1 MQAAVAFGLLAVIA
15 VLLGIT
21 GPALVHL
28 YDTSVV
34 PCRAEGDCLLATSAF
49 ASHDQLLQDL
59 GMVLVLV
66 PGLIGLFWGAP
77 LAARELE
84 TGTYQL
90 AWTQGVTRK
99 RWLAVKLGLVGLASV
114 AVAGLFSLMMTWWSS
129 PLDRVN
135 ADPFTLFDQRG
146 IVPLGYAAFA
156 FALGVCV
163 GLVLHRTVPAMV
175 ATLAVF
181 AGVRLVVANWVRPY
195 LLTPLRL
202 VAGLKAPTPNSSG
215 GLAPPQ
221 AGDWTISDQVI
232 NAAGRVIGQDGAINL
247 GGGRLGVGFGPAG
260 NGGVALQGVGVCPNQ
275 FPAQARLAGGSGPS
289 PAFQQATQECFTRLG
304 LKEVL
309 TYQPTYRYWPLQWY
323 ETGIFAGLALVL
335 AGFCF
340 WWLRRR
346 FA

>member
-1 MQAAVAFGLLAVIA
+1 M
-15 VLLGIT
+15 
-21 GPALVHL
+21 
-28 YDTSVV
+28 V
-34 PCRAEGDCLLATSAF
+34 PCRAQGDCLLATSTF
-49 ASHDQLLQDL
+49 VSHDQLLQDL

-181 AGVRLVVANWVRPY
+181 AGVRLVVANWVRPN
-195 LLTPLRL
+195 LLAPLRL
-202 VAGLKAPTPNSSG
+202 VAGLQAPTPNSSG

-247 GGGRLGVGFGPAG
+247 GGGRLGLGFGPAG
-260 NGGVALQGVGVCPNQ
+260 NGSVALQGVGVCPNQ
-275 FPAQARLAGGSGPS
+275 FPAQARRGRWIGSQPGVPAGHAGVLHQAGAQGGADLPAHVPLLAASVVRDGHLCRPGPG
-289 PAFQQATQECFTRLG
+289 PGRVLLLVAAAAVRLRGWLPGQRRGAVATRHN
-304 LKEVL
+304 
-309 TYQPTYRYWPLQWY
+309 
-323 ETGIFAGLALVL
+323 
-335 AGFCF
+335 
-340 WWLRRR
+340 
-346 FA
+346 

>member
-1 MQAAVAFGLLAVIA
+1 
-15 VLLGIT
+15 
-21 GPALVHL
+21 
-28 YDTSVV
+28 
-34 PCRAEGDCLLATSAF
+34 
-49 ASHDQLLQDL
+49 
-59 GMVLVLV
+59 MVLVLV

-135 ADPFTLFDQRG
+135 ADPFTPFDQRG

-195 LLTPLRL
+195 LLAPLRL

-247 GGGRLGVGFGPAG
+247 GGGRLGLGFGRPVTAAWRSRGWGYVPISSPLRPALP
-260 NGGVALQGVGVCPNQ
+260 VDRV
-275 FPAQARLAGGSGPS
+275 PARRSSRPRRSASPGWGS
-289 PAFQQATQECFTRLG
+289 
-304 LKEVL
+304 
-309 TYQPTYRYWPLQWY
+309 
-323 ETGIFAGLALVL
+323 
-335 AGFCF
+335 
-340 WWLRRR
+340 RRC
-346 FA
+346 

>member
-1 MQAAVAFGLLAVIA
+1 MVPCQAAGRLL
-15 VLLGIT
+15 
-21 GPALVHL
+21 
-28 YDTSVV
+28 
-34 PCRAEGDCLLATSAF
+34 LLATSAF

-114 AVAGLFSLMMTWWSS
+114 AVAGLFSLMVTWWSS

-156 FALGVCV
+156 FALGVTV

-195 LLTPLRL
+195 LLAPLRT
-202 VAGLKAPTPNSSG
+202 VAGLEPPRRTRSG
-215 GLAPPQ
+215 GLAPPRP
-221 AGDWTISDQVI
+221 AT
-232 NAAGRVIGQDGAINL
+232 GR
-247 GGGRLGVGFGPAG
+247 
-260 NGGVALQGVGVCPNQ
+260 CP
-275 FPAQARLAGGSGPS
+275 
-289 PAFQQATQECFTRLG
+289 TR
-304 LKEVL
+304 
-309 TYQPTYRYWPLQWY
+309 
-323 ETGIFAGLALVL
+323 
-335 AGFCF
+335 
-340 WWLRRR
+340 
-346 FA
+346 